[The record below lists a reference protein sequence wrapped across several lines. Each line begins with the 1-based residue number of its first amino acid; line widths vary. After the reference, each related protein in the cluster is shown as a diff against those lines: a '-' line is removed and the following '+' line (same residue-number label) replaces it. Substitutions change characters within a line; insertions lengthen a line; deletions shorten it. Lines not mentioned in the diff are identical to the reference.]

1 MRALTAR
8 SVAGGAAAG
17 SIALMAGGLALA
29 YVDRHALPIWPDGL
43 GFPDVFMDVVNM
55 GVPVLGFVLASR
67 RPAKRMGWLFLAAG
81 LALGLS
87 GLSNQYALHA
97 LVAAPGSL
105 PAGRAVAW
113 FSNWIW
119 VIQVAGTGLPPSA
132 LSDGAAALP
141 AVASGRVVPGRGVH
155 VHRGWPCSCAP
166 PGSGRTRSAHSVTG

>member
-8 SVAGGAAAG
+8 WVAGGAAAG

-29 YVDRHALPIWPDGL
+29 YVDRHALPVSLTGWD
-43 GFPDVFMDVVNM
+43 FPDVFMDVVNM

-67 RPAKRMGWLFLAAG
+67 RPANRMGWLFLAAG

-119 VIQVAGTGLPPSA
+119 VIQVAGLAFLLPA
-132 LSDGAAALP
+132 LSDRAAAFP

-155 VHRGWPCSCAP
+155 VHRAGLARARH
-166 PGSGRTRSAHSVTG
+166 PGLGGPVQLIQ